1 MRMKIKQRMGRV
13 WDYTGI
19 HTGFSAKGGGGGG
32 DRGQGGVGS
41 NCRVAF
47 FRDLRKGYRFR

>member
-1 MRMKIKQRMGRV
+1 MLRQRELQTNV
-13 WDYTGI
+13 I
-19 HTGFSAKGGGGGG
+19 PANQGFIQDFPLRGGY
-32 DRGQGGVGS
+32 RGQGGVCS

>member
-1 MRMKIKQRMGRV
+1 MV
-13 WDYTGI
+13 FSGI
-19 HTGFSAKGGGGGG
+19 HTLRGGGGGGGEHGEGG

-41 NCRVAF
+41 NCRVSF

>member
-1 MRMKIKQRMGRV
+1 M
-13 WDYTGI
+13 
-19 HTGFSAKGGGGGG
+19 GGGLSQLKQGFIQDYPLRGG